1 MLEYLQTAI
10 AFTII
15 IICVI
20 IIVACNLKL
29 KKEIDTT
36 IKIKFEDIDPSTCIY
51 VADEYNQNGAN
62 FEKDSE
68 LETIR
73 DLMLSGI

>member
-1 MLEYLQTAI
+1 MLEYIQTAI
-10 AFTII
+10 AFLII

-29 KKEIDTT
+29 RKED
-36 IKIKFEDIDPSTCIY
+36 KEDIDPLTCIY

-62 FEKDSE
+62 FEKGSK

>member
-1 MLEYLQTAI
+1 MLEYIQTAI

-29 KKEIDTT
+29 KKEV
-36 IKIKFEDIDPSTCIY
+36 DIDPSTCIY
-51 VADEYNQNGAN
+51 VADEYNQNRAN
-62 FEKDSE
+62 FEKGSE
-68 LETIR
+68 LETII